1 MLLRPICRMSP
12 WSSTKTVSGLD
23 RFLPGSVNSTDPK
36 IDDVE
41 MVDAKISQVVMEGS
55 HQLLAGRSVK
65 PGFVWTS
72 TSAYFLIYEARED
85 KSEAD
90 GPIRKVILW
99 PGS

>member
-1 MLLRPICRMSP
+1 M
-12 WSSTKTVSGLD
+12 
-23 RFLPGSVNSTDPK
+23 
-36 IDDVE
+36 VE
-41 MVDAKISQVVMEGS
+41 AKISQVVI

-65 PGFVWTS
+65 PGFVRTS